1 LTFLIKNNVSYPI
14 KRLEKTENSNT
25 TKNQKNFLQKQYKI
39 IENMAD
45 NKEDSKVEHFSFQ
58 AEINQLMSLII
69 NTFYSNKEIF
79 LRELV
84 SNSSDAS
91 EKKKLF

>member
-1 LTFLIKNNVSYPI
+1 MIVLNTNLICVLLFSAQVSYPI

-58 AEINQLMSLII
+58 AEINQLSESHWII
-69 NTFYSNKEIF
+69 
-79 LRELV
+79 V
-84 SNSSDAS
+84 
-91 EKKKLF
+91 